1 MSNQPLI
8 NGHKFSFASAEI
20 DVSGSRFFGFQTL
33 NWKQSVDHEKVPG
46 SGPVDLGTTVGHYT
60 ADTDFTIVL
69 SEFNRLLAKLGPN
82 YTTKPFN
89 IGCAFIENPGDG
101 LTRVEILGV
110 KLRGD
115 EMSNEGTKGSIV
127 KVTLTVI
134 TPIRINGVAMI
145 GQNTVVGGDAGAI
158 LTLKI

>member
-8 NGHKFSFASAEI
+8 NGNKFSYASAEV

-46 SGPVDLGTTVGHYT
+46 SGTVDLGTTVGHYT
-60 ADTDFTIVL
+60 AEADFTIVL
-69 SEFNRLLAKLGPN
+69 SEWNRLLAKLGPN

-89 IGCAFIENPGDG
+89 IGCSYIENPGDG
-101 LTRVEILGV
+101 LTLVQLKGV
-110 KLRGD
+110 KIRSD
-115 EMSNEGTKGSIV
+115 EVSNEGTKGTVV
-127 KVTLTVI
+127 KVTLTV
-134 TPIRINGVAMI
+134 TVPILTNGVAMI
-145 GQNTVVGGDAGAI
+145 GQNAIPGGDAGAI